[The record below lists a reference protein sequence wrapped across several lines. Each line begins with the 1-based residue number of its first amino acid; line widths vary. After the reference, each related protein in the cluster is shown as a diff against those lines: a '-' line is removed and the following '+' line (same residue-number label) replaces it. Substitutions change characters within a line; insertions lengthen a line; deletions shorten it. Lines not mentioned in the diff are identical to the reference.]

1 MLPACYLLQ
10 KNPLRGF
17 KSGINVCRRNIF
29 HAYPMAAG
37 GVRNVE
43 MTDAGSKK
51 GSFHL
56 VQKIAV
62 GRSSAFFL
70 RVHRTLSR

>member
-1 MLPACYLLQ
+1 
-10 KNPLRGF
+10 
-17 KSGINVCRRNIF
+17 
-29 HAYPMAAG
+29 
-37 GVRNVE
+37 